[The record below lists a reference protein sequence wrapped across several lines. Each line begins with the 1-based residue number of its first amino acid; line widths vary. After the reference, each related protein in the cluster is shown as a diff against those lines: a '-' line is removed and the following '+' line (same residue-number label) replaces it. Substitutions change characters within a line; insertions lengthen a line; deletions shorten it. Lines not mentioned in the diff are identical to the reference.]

1 MTTANALGRAL
12 FSMVVSL
19 TSQARPA
26 RRATDTVLAFL
37 AMCLLCLVVAAPAG
51 AQTEAIAADC
61 ASDISNIHEGVWFVQ
76 QKPSWWCATT
86 DSAHFRRSLAKP
98 AQQTPMLL
106 IGAPRRE
113 TAQLP
118 QAFFVLNSQSEWLQQ
133 FQQSNEGESQTPRQ
147 FFDVNRQVARIA
159 LVDYEVNA
167 EKLTPAQQTL
177 ARQLRRAG
185 WEYIDLASPGVFQN
199 AYAIYNR
206 RTGFAA
212 VDGVSLRQYLAEDPE
227 HAESVQQI
235 PQREFLES
243 YVQGLTKL
251 RGLAEIHASAL
262 YVHGITTQTG
272 TQNYLLFDTYIAE
285 MLLLPRQLSI
295 YARAGI
301 TLSEVARSAIIVDE
315 FVADKRAFL
324 HVYYPLLIAQNTP
337 VLIAF

>member
-1 MTTANALGRAL
+1 MTAENALGRAAL
-12 FSMVVSL
+12 SMFVSL
-19 TSQARPA
+19 TTQAKPS
-26 RRATDTVLAFL
+26 RRETESVLAFL
-37 AMCLLCLVVAAPAG
+37 AMCLLCLIVAAPAG
-51 AQTEAIAADC
+51 AQTESVAADC
-61 ASDISNIHEGVWFVQ
+61 ASEISNIHEGVWLVQ
-76 QKPSWWCATT
+76 QKPSWWCTTT
-86 DSAHFRRSLAKP
+86 DSAHFRRPFANP
-98 AQQTPMLL
+98 ARQTPMLL

-118 QAFFVLNSQSEWLQQ
+118 PAFFVLHSRSEWLQQ
-133 FQQSNEGESQTPRQ
+133 LQQSLEGESQAPRQ
-147 FFDVNRQVARIA
+147 FFDVNRQIARIA

-167 EKLTPAQQTL
+167 QKLTPVQQTL

-185 WEYIDLASPGVFQN
+185 WEYIDLASAGVFHN

-212 VDGVSLRQYLAEDPE
+212 VDGVSLRQYLEEDTE
-227 HAESVQQI
+227 HARTIQQI

-251 RGLAEIHASAL
+251 RSLSEIHASTL

-295 YARAGI
+295 FARAGI